1 MYSSLHRQVSSRTSP
16 TRLSRPGCSSR
27 SSRAPAGP
35 KCTVAH
41 AGSQQPGCRHPP
53 IAPEAR
59 GCALC
64 MGQVKRL
71 CGVAAGCGGAL
82 ARSCRRRFHC
92 HRANY
97 FIIPSI
103 IQEPSAQRCRL
114 HRRDPT
120 LHGRRAHIL
129 HWLVP
134 AAPVAHDAHC
144 TEDEDRRY
152 LTTGAQS
159 MT

>member
-1 MYSSLHRQVSSRTSP
+1 MRNG
-16 TRLSRPGCSSR
+16 GCW
-27 SSRAPAGP
+27 
-35 KCTVAH
+35 
-41 AGSQQPGCRHPP
+41 
-53 IAPEAR
+53 
-59 GCALC
+59 L
-64 MGQVKRL
+64 
-71 CGVAAGCGGAL
+71 
-82 ARSCRRRFHC
+82 RRRFGTIVPPPVT
-92 HRANY
+92 AIDLI
-97 FIIPSI
+97 IIPSI